1 MLSVSRRQRAI
12 LRRVL
17 STGRRNRNSE
27 LTLFSRFSKFQLLD
41 AFRKFGYS
49 NLIGPGL
56 YDIHS
61 PRVPSVEEMKKR
73 LADFMKALPH
83 QKQSVSFLFFH
94 SRLFKLTPS
103 SLSLFSLFINPDC
116 GLKTRGWPE
125 VEASLTNLVEV
136 AKWARSEYPQ

>member
-1 MLSVSRRQRAI
+1 
-12 LRRVL
+12 
-17 STGRRNRNSE
+17 
-27 LTLFSRFSKFQLLD
+27 LLD

-83 QKQSVSFLFFH
+83 QKH
-94 SRLFKLTPS
+94 
-103 SLSLFSLFINPDC
+103 LFINPDC